1 MSNSVNM
8 LNLLETGIRAES
20 MRQKAIADNVAN
32 LNTPGFKRGDVRF
45 EELLNK
51 AMSSGGTVNLDE
63 IQPEIFKPM
72 TTRVNGNGNDV
83 SLDHEVG
90 KMVKNSLKHKTLTL
104 ILKKK
109 YMQMEAA
116 MRVM

>member
-1 MSNSVNM
+1 M

-32 LNTPGFKRGDVRF
+32 LNTPGFKRNDIRF

-51 AMSSGGTVNLDE
+51 AMKTGGSVDLDKV
-63 IQPEIFKPM
+63 QPEIFKPM
-72 TTRVNGNGNDV
+72 TTRVKGNGNDV
-83 SLDHEVG
+83 SLEHEVG
-90 KMVKNSLKHKTLTL
+90 EMVKNSLKHKALTL

-109 YMQMEAA
+109 YMQMESA
-116 MRVM
+116 MRVQ